1 MKNLE
6 KQLIKEIKG
15 ELETSRSK
23 NEKEI
28 KFREEINNLLEKGEI
43 DEVRDKLKQYRQFL
57 LKYHDKQEVEE
68 ILDKYY
74 QKLKE

>member
-1 MKNLE
+1 MKTFE